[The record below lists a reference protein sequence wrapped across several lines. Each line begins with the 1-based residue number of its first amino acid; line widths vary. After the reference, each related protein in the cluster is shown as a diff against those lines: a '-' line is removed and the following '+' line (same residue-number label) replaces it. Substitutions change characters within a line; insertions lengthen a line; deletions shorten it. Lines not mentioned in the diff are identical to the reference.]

1 MKMILVLLISI
12 LLFTPTIVAPMTNND
27 KYTFNDKKYKGILQN
42 KSANHQWPMYKHD
55 PRHTGLSEYDISDNP
70 GVEKWKYFVKNKL
83 DYTAVIDK
91 DGILYV
97 GSSWDE
103 LHAVYPNGTMKWIQ
117 KLTWPIVEPYEL
129 AIDPNGNIY
138 MGSDTHF
145 SSYYSNGTLRWILDI
160 GEWKNFVGYPIF
172 DSNGT
177 VYTGTSDG
185 YLYAI
190 YQNGTLK
197 WRNTDSGDV
206 RGPALDNQG
215 NVYFTSRDFHLYC
228 INPDGTLK
236 WKTEKLKAPF
246 DYGPVI
252 GDDGTIYALPRDNWL
267 YAFNPDGSEKWG
279 MQIPDGAGQVSI
291 APDGNLIICGL
302 NDYVVSIDPNNCNI
316 LWTYP
321 VDDNTPEQWMTNA
334 AIGSDGTIFFAYP
347 KYICALNPDGIL
359 KWKTRLST
367 DYYPYDGM
375 SVHGGPSIS
384 SDGTVYVTTWFYRGG
399 SNYTDIGYIHAIGE
413 GNPDAPIVP
422 VINGKQVGKPL
433 VEHEFSFNSTSP
445 VGNDIFYVVD
455 WGDGKFQNWVGPYPS
470 GKEIKLNH
478 SWETRGNYRIEA
490 MVKDVNGLCSPWG
503 DFEIKISISRNRV
516 LYNYYW
522 MRFLEL
528 FPFLEKLLFLL
539 K

>member
-1 MKMILVLLISI
+1 MKIIIVLLISI
-12 LLFTPTIVAPMTNND
+12 LLFTTSIVAPMTNND
-27 KYTFNDKKYKGILQN
+27 KYMINNKKYREILQD

-55 PRHTGLSEYDISDNP
+55 PRHTGLSEYDTSDNP
-70 GVEKWKYFVKNKL
+70 GVEKWKYFVK
-83 DYTAVIDK
+83 DSIPHTAVIDK

-97 GSSWDE
+97 GSGWDE
-103 LHAVYPNGTMKWIQ
+103 LHAVYPNGTMKWKQ
-117 KLTWPIVEPYEL
+117 KLTSTQPQEL
-129 AIDPNGNIY
+129 AIDPDGTIY
-138 MGSDTHF
+138 VGLTGHF
-145 SSYYSNGTLRWILDI
+145 CAYNPNGTLKWIFNIDGGKLFYGHPTI
-160 GEWKNFVGYPIF
+160 

-177 VYTGTSDG
+177 IYTGTTDG
-185 YLYAI
+185 YLYTI
-190 YQNGTLK
+190 YPNGTLK

-215 NVYFTSRDFHLYC
+215 NIYFTSRDFHLYC
-228 INPDGTLK
+228 INPNGTLK

-291 APDGNLIICGL
+291 APNGNLIICGL
-302 NDYVVSIDPNNCNI
+302 NDYVVAINPNNCNI
-316 LWTYP
+316 LWTYA
-321 VDDNTPEQWMTNA
+321 VDDNTTSDQWMTNA

-347 KYICALNPDGIL
+347 KYICALNPDGSL

-399 SNYTDIGYIHAIGE
+399 SNYTNIGYIHAIGE
-413 GNPDAPIVP
+413 GNPNSPTIP

-433 VEHEFSFNSTSP
+433 VEHEFSFNATSP

-470 GKEIKLNH
+470 GEEIKLNH
-478 SWETRGNYRIEA
+478 SWETRGRYRIEA
-490 MVKDVNGLCSPWG
+490 MAKDVNGLCSPWG
-503 DFEIKISISRNRV
+503 DFEIKISKTRDRV
-516 LYNYYW
+516 SYSSTFI

-528 FPFLEKLLFLL
+528 FPLLEKLLFLL